1 MIRTR
6 LGFPE
11 PRPHRSL
18 WLEQAL
24 SDEREP
30 VPAPPLHGRQ
40 RADICVVGGGYAGL
54 WTAIR
59 LKEADPSL
67 DVVVLEA
74 DICGG
79 GASGR
84 NGGFALSWWVKA
96 KDLVGLCGTDDGSW
110 LAQEAQNAVDE
121 IGTFC
126 TDHCIDA
133 GYTKQGW
140 LWGATS
146 EAQMGAWDTGVSYA
160 ESLGSDAYQRLEAD
174 QVREIAGTDTY
185 IGGVLDTTAAIVQ
198 PARLVRGL
206 RKVALELGVRI
217 FEHSP
222 VRSMATGQRPAAVTE
237 HGRVEAQR
245 VVLALGSWSTGLDEL
260 RALRRAMVIVSSD
273 AIATEPIPQLLAEH
287 GPRGGEGVSDS
298 RLLVRYAR
306 THEGRLVFGIAGG
319 HLAFGAQVGRSFD
332 YGARRSAVM
341 ERTFRAL
348 YPALARARITHAWG
362 GPVDRTEAGV
372 PIFGRLPHSPDVIYC
387 AGFSGNGLGPAV
399 LAGRVL
405 TSMALDRDDRWAAH
419 GLIRHPSP
427 AFPPEPFRSVGGLM
441 VRKAVRIYEERADTG
456 KTAPLA
462 VRALAGLAPAGLVKS
477 SGDVGS

>member
-6 LGFPE
+6 LGFSE

-18 WLEQAL
+18 WLQQAL

-30 VPAPPLHGRQ
+30 VPTPPLHGRE
-40 RADICVVGGGYAGL
+40 RGDICVVGGGYAGL
-54 WTAIR
+54 WTALR

-96 KDLVGLCGTDDGSW
+96 KDLVGLCGTDDGSC
-110 LAQEAQNAVDE
+110 LAKEAQGAVDE

-126 TDHCIDA
+126 DDHGVDV
-133 GYTKQGW
+133 GYTKRGW

-160 ESLGSDAYQRLEAD
+160 ESLGSNAYQRLETD
-174 QVREIAGTDTY
+174 KVREIAGTAAY
-185 IGGVLDTTAAIVQ
+185 VGGVLDTSAATVQ
-198 PARLVRGL
+198 PARLARGL
-206 RKVALELGVRI
+206 RTVALKQGVRI

-222 VRSMATGQRPAAVTE
+222 VRRLATGLRPAAVTD
-237 HGRVEAQR
+237 HGRVEVNR
-245 VVLALGSWSTGLDEL
+245 VILALGSWSTKLEEL
-260 RALRRAMVIVSSD
+260 RVLRRAMVVVSSD

-306 THEGRLVFGIAGG
+306 TYEGRMVFGIAGG
-319 HLAFGAQVGRSFD
+319 HLSFGAQIGRSFD

-341 ERTFRAL
+341 ERTFREL
-348 YPALARARITHAWG
+348 YPALAQARITHAWG
-362 GPVDRTEAGV
+362 GPVERTAAGL
-372 PIFGRLPHSPDVIYC
+372 PIFGRLPNSPDVIYC

-399 LAGRVL
+399 LASRVL

-419 GLIRHPSP
+419 GLIRPP
-427 AFPPEPFRSVGGLM
+427 RQAFPPEPFRSVGGLM
-441 VRKAVRIYEERADTG
+441 VRKAVHTYEVRVDGG
-456 KTAPLA
+456 KTVPLP

-477 SGDVGS
+477 SGDVGH